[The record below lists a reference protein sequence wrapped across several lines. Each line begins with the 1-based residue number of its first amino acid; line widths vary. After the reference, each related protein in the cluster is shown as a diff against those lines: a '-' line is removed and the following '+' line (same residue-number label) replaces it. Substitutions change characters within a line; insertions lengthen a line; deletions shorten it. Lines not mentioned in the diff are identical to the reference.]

1 MTEHVSW
8 ILGECLK
15 MGLHIREQEI
25 EIFSLMIM
33 CDHPSRDAPEPLNAV
48 GIGII
53 GRGIDQVQL
62 LLQLGEQ
69 ATYQEGTSGSVSL
82 EVVGNHDS
90 HTSATCGARNRGTHL
105 FTEHISGAS
114 RIDPAIEPAIAPVHQ
129 AKAVDLAI
137 VSRRLDQALPTTPFA
152 APDTGKGRMKGKLD
166 LILQIEIGLR
176 QESEQVGQVGG
187 KVIPQVSLDEI
198 FDG

>member
-1 MTEHVSW
+1 MLEHVSW

-33 CDHPSRDAPEPLNAV
+33 RDHPSRDAPEPRECRLASDHRQGYRPGTTAPSTKV
-48 GIGII
+48 A
-53 GRGIDQVQL
+53 
-62 LLQLGEQ
+62 Q

-90 HTSATCGARNRGTHL
+90 HTSATCGAGNRGTHL

-114 RIDPAIEPAIAPVHQ
+114 RSDLAIKPAIAPVHQ
-129 AKAVDLAI
+129 
-137 VSRRLDQALPTTPFA
+137 
-152 APDTGKGRMKGKLD
+152 
-166 LILQIEIGLR
+166 
-176 QESEQVGQVGG
+176 VGG
-187 KVIPQVSLDEI
+187 KLIPQVSLDEI